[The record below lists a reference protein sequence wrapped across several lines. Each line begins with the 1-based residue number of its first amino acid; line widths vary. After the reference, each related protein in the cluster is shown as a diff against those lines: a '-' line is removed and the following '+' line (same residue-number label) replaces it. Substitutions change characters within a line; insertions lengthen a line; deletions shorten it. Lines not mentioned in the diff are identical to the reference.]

1 MTTMLDQ
8 NKGYSDMAINYKRRL
23 GCGDSFLTT
32 KQKGKKIEVKSDLL
46 TINKNYDEKFK
57 RD

>member
-1 MTTMLDQ
+1 MLDQ
-8 NKGYSDMAINYKRRL
+8 NKGYLDMGINYKRRL

-32 KQKGKKIEVKSDLL
+32 KQKGKRIEVNSDLL
-46 TINKNYDEKFK
+46 TINKIYDEKFK

>member
-1 MTTMLDQ
+1 MFVVS
-8 NKGYSDMAINYKRRL
+8 KGYLDMATNYQRRL
-23 GCGDSFLTT
+23 GGTDKFLTT
-32 KQKGKKIEVKSDLL
+32 TTKGKRIEVKSDLL

>member
-1 MTTMLDQ
+1 MLEV
-8 NKGYSDMAINYKRRL
+8 NKDYSAMGTNYSRRL

-32 KQKGKKIEVKSDLL
+32 KQKGKRIEVESDLL